1 MRLVSYSTLVL
12 FVCNRIHIMYT
23 WPLIPTYYGF
33 LRYKYIIW
41 GGTGVAADAGVVA
54 VLINAEMVLDMI
66 KSSIYN
72 I

>member
-1 MRLVSYSTLVL
+1 MLAQI
-12 FVCNRIHIMYT
+12 CMI
-23 WPLIPTYYGF
+23 
-33 LRYKYIIW
+33 KYINIFNIKYCR
-41 GGTGVAADAGVVA
+41 GGVGVMADAGVVA

>member
-1 MRLVSYSTLVL
+1 ML
-12 FVCNRIHIMYT
+12 
-23 WPLIPTYYGF
+23 LIC
-33 LRYKYIIW
+33 W
-41 GGTGVAADAGVVA
+41 GGTGLVADAGVVA

>member
-1 MRLVSYSTLVL
+1 MV
-12 FVCNRIHIMYT
+12 
-23 WPLIPTYYGF
+23 
-33 LRYKYIIW
+33 
-41 GGTGVAADAGVVA
+41 GGGVGVMADAGVVA